1 MNLAIAVFAG
11 LLVAVAAGCVRQ
23 AVRAPTPTPRRQ
35 ALAGVGSREAK
46 RLAVAIGCAVVVLL
60 LSGWLVAAVAVFV
73 LVWLRDRIFT
83 ANAARAERSRLEG
96 IKKWLEDLRD
106 VLKPG
111 SMSLEQALEQTA
123 RTAPTVIADDL
134 ARFDLR
140 RRQGTPTETALVD
153 LAGDLGHPLG
163 DAAVAALVFAIGSTG
178 GSLHRTLEQLAV
190 TARDELEA
198 RERIDRVRVGFERSM
213 RRMLM
218 IVAVLIVYLRLA
230 AGDTLSPYR
239 DPAGQAWLLIPI
251 GVWAVALW
259 WLRRL
264 SRYEQPARY
273 LLRLTGADRS
283 LV

>member
-1 MNLAIAVFAG
+1 MNLAIAVVAD
-11 LLVAVAAGCVRQ
+11 LLVAVAVGCVRQ
-23 AVRAPTPTPRRQ
+23 AVRAPTPTPRRH
-35 ALAGVGSREAK
+35 ALSGVGSREAQG
-46 RLAVAIGCAVVVLL
+46 LAVAIGCALIVLL

-83 ANAARAERSRLEG
+83 ANTARGERERLEG

-123 RTAPTVIADDL
+123 RAAPTVIAADL

-190 TARDELEA
+190 TACDEMEA

-213 RRMLM
+213 RRMLI
-218 IVAVLIVYLRLA
+218 IVTVLIVYLRLA
-230 AGDTLSPYR
+230 AGDTLDPYR
-239 DPAGQAWLLIPI
+239 DLAGQAWLLIPI
-251 GVWAVALW
+251 SVWALALW

-273 LLRLTGADRS
+273 LLRLTRAERTP
-283 LV
+283 V